1 MIIGR
6 LQLLR
11 KLSQDIFNLKKKLES
26 GRGDEEEKESMVMET
41 ERLLTSKEILTAE
54 IKGII
59 GEFNTYNV
67 IISPTR
73 NPTDL
78 ATYNEYRYP
87 TSKNFELA
95 PAKTT
100 PEQMFAYKSGP
111 SVKLLREARSEE
123 DVKYAIEELTEL
135 AKEFPP
141 KLDFDP
147 RREKEKVLEKIKAL
161 QSQIWELTEL
171 TMGPENIEKKE
182 TTIEDIMANIQS
194 LNSSPVL
201 SGNSA
206 IH

>member
-1 MIIGR
+1 
-6 LQLLR
+6 
-11 KLSQDIFNLKKKLES
+11 
-26 GRGDEEEKESMVMET
+26 
-41 ERLLTSKEILTAE
+41 
-54 IKGII
+54 
-59 GEFNTYNV
+59 
-67 IISPTR
+67 
-73 NPTDL
+73 
-78 ATYNEYRYP
+78 
-87 TSKNFELA
+87 
-95 PAKTT
+95 
-100 PEQMFAYKSGP
+100 MFAYKSGP